1 MSREP
6 AKGSEKRDPPAPRES
21 DGWAMF
27 STLLAGVLVWSG
39 IGWAVDEL
47 VGFEAL
53 FLPIGAVLG
62 LIGAVYL
69 IVAKSRQV

>member
-6 AKGSEKRDPPAPRES
+6 TKGSEERDPRAPRES
-21 DGWAMF
+21 DGWKMF

-69 IVAKSRQV
+69 VVAKSRQV

>member
-6 AKGSEKRDPPAPRES
+6 AKGSEKRDPRTPRES

-62 LIGAVYL
+62 LIGAIYL
-69 IVAKSRQV
+69 IVAKSRQL

>member
-6 AKGSEKRDPPAPRES
+6 TRGSEKRDPRAPRES
-21 DGWAMF
+21 DGWKMF

>member
-6 AKGSEKRDPPAPRES
+6 AKDSEKRDPQAPRES

-62 LIGAVYL
+62 LAGAIYL
-69 IVAKSRQV
+69 IVAKSRQL